1 MNSMQERININ
12 VSSIDYD
19 KTSSVIKSILNKL
32 EDMVHSE
39 DGFVITD
46 SEFAFGWHFYVVC
59 VNKDLVQ
66 KLSDQMGPDFEK
78 LKGKGLEKK
87 FLTWL
92 TKKVEEKDLKIK
104 LAIKEEMESSKYG
117 IF

>member
-1 MNSMQERININ
+1 MQDRVNIN
-12 VSSIDYD
+12 VSAIDYD
-19 KTSSVIKSILNKL
+19 KTSDAIKSTLTLL
-32 EDMVHSE
+32 EQMVHSE
-39 DGFVITD
+39 EGFIITD
-46 SEFAFGWHFYVVC
+46 SEFAFGWHFYVVV
-59 VNKDLVQ
+59 VNKDLIQ

-78 LKGKGLEKK
+78 LKGKGIEKK